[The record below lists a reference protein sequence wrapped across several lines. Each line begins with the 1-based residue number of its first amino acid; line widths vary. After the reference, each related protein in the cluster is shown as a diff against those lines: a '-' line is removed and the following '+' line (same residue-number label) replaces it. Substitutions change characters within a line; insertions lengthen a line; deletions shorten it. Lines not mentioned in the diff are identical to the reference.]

1 MRPGRTATG
10 AALTLLLALLAA
22 APAGAVIDGRRVAP
36 EAYPQV
42 VALDDTCSGALIA
55 PDRILTAGHCTDQL
69 RAGFGVRF
77 AGRAAG
83 GARYVVT
90 RLVTAPGYRYQS
102 GRVPAEPLND
112 LAVAQLDRPV
122 VGVEPLELD
131 ERAVRQGERLRLAGY
146 GTTAPSHPIFGT
158 LRAADVVSLSNT
170 TCRRALRRRDAEQ
183 GSQLRTHMLC
193 TRGRTGPP
201 FASGCFGDSGA
212 PLLRRDRARGRWLVV
227 GVDSWGLAC
236 GTDRGDPEV
245 FVRVASFLAF
255 LRGPLPVD

>member
-10 AALTLLLALLAA
+10 AALTLLLALVAA

-42 VALDDTCSGALIA
+42 VALDGTCSGALIA
-55 PDRILTAGHCTDQL
+55 PDRVLTAGHCADQL

-90 RLVTAPGYRYQS
+90 RIVTAPGYRYQA

-112 LAVAQLDRPV
+112 LALAQLDRPV
-122 VGVEPLELD
+122 VGVAPLELD
-131 ERAVRQGERLRLAGY
+131 ERVVRQGERLRLAGY
-146 GTTAPSHPIFGT
+146 GTTAPSRPIFGT

-183 GSQLRTHMLC
+183 GSQLRAHMLC

-212 PLLRRDRARGRWLVV
+212 PLLRRDRGGWRIV

-245 FVRVASFLAF
+245 FVRVAPFLAF
-255 LRGPLPVD
+255 LRGPLPAP